1 MSITAPTVR
10 FSIGG
15 STANAAPVETKSLV
29 DMSLDDLI
37 KARRSEDKDSLQKK
51 RVSIKSPASAKSK
64 KPTQA
69 QKSVGISKANR
80 GANTAARR
88 GLSPSPKPTPMQIVK
103 EVNRQQRNGSGATSN
118 NRQGTRQSN
127 RIRTNDNKGIKNNS
141 APPKSAVDAALKAMT
156 EFGFKPPDG
165 MKIVISFTPIDSPEF
180 SGNNHKI
187 NKQQQTQQ
195 KNKQQQTQQKNKQQ
209 QTQPKNRQH
218 HQRGNGKGR
227 GGHSS

>member
-1 MSITAPTVR
+1 MSIAAPTVR
-10 FSIGG
+10 FSIGS

-51 RVSIKSPASAKSK
+51 RVSIKAPASAKSK

-69 QKSVGISKANR
+69 QKSVGISKAKR

-88 GLSPSPKPTPMQIVK
+88 GLSPTPKPTPMQMVE
-103 EVNRQQRNGSGATSN
+103 EVNRQRRNGFGATSN

-127 RIRTNDNKGIKNNS
+127 RIRTNVNHKPSEDNKGNNGNRNNI
-141 APPKSAVDAALKAMT
+141 APPKSAEDAALQAMT
-156 EFGFKPPDG
+156 KFGFKAPDG
-165 MKIVISFTPIDSPEF
+165 MKIVISFTPIDAPEF
-180 SGNNHKI
+180 SGENHSR

-195 KNKQQQTQQKNKQQ
+195 KN
-209 QTQPKNRQH
+209 RQH
-218 HQRGNGKGR
+218 QQRGNGNGKGKGSTHLDAR
-227 GGHSS
+227 RN